1 MIFRGRIL
9 KLNSQ
14 LKFKPRYSSET
25 TTTPKV
31 ESSIGS
37 NFSSFIQRI
46 SSFLV
51 GTSFG
56 FGINFYLIH
65 EELSESNKKFEK
77 TLQDFDGRI
86 QRLEKR

>member
-9 KLNSQ
+9 KLNSH

-25 TTTPKV
+25 TTPKV
-31 ESSIGS
+31 ESSIGN
-37 NFSSFIQRI
+37 NFSSFIHRI
-46 SSFLV
+46 STFLV

-77 TLQDFDGRI
+77 TLQDIEGRI